1 MDEEDRSGNLFA
13 IIHFKCG
20 DVYLDKFFLCNK
32 SIPIKIQH
40 FEGGFH
46 NLASVLHLKYYIF
59 INLSNG
65 IIIYAKLTTKFLSA
79 D

>member
-46 NLASVLHLKYYIF
+46 NLASVLYLKYIF
-59 INLSNG
+59 INLIVS
-65 IIIYAKLTTKFLSA
+65 LST
-79 D
+79 